1 MRRLRRGDRMVLI
14 AQRLFG
20 EPHKV
25 FPLSTFTESLGAA
38 KSTISEDLSAL
49 RALCEEFQ
57 LGRIETLAGAAG
69 GVRYTPLCTPVQ
81 IAAIAEDLASRL
93 GQPSR
98 ILPGGFLY
106 MTDVLSLPSVAAR
119 LGEVFATFF
128 ADRRP
133 DVVLAMEVKGIA
145 LALMTARAFNVP
157 MVTIRRGGRAM
168 EGAEGTSVTVNYV
181 SGSSRAVQAMTL
193 PMRAV
198 PAGAR
203 ALFIDDFLRAG
214 GTARG
219 VHDLMRECRAEVVGI
234 GVLIATSQPR
244 DKLVDEYV
252 ALLTF
257 DGVDEAAG
265 TVRIAP
271 SRWTLRRAAHPR
283 AGRGP
288 EAPQPGG
295 AGVPAAAP
303 ADRPRATIPSKPA
316 ERS

>member
-1 MRRLRRGDRMVLI
+1 VRRLRRGDRMVLI
-14 AQRLFG
+14 AQRLFQ
-20 EPHKV
+20 EPHKI

-69 GVRYTPLCTPVQ
+69 GVRYTPLCTPAQ

-93 GQPSR
+93 GHPSR

-106 MTDVLSLPSVAAR
+106 MTDVLSLPSVTAG
-119 LGEVFATFF
+119 LGDVFATFF

-157 MVTIRRGGRAM
+157 LVTIRRGGRA
-168 EGAEGTSVTVNYV
+168 EGAEGASVTVNYV
-181 SGSSRAVQAMTL
+181 SGSSRAVQSMTL

-271 SRWTLRRAAHPR
+271 SRWTLRRAARLPM
-283 AGRGP
+283 
-288 EAPQPGG
+288 
-295 AGVPAAAP
+295 
-303 ADRPRATIPSKPA
+303 PSTPA